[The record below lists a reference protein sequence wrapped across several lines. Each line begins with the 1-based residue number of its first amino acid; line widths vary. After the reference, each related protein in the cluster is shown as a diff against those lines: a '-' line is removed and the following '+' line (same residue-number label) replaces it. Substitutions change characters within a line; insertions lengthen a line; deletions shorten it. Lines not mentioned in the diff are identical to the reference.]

1 MKEDTTPKIILKDSE
16 EKRELIP
23 QQPKTMLEFA
33 EALFK
38 SGMFPQ
44 AKSPYG
50 VLAIIEYGRELG
62 IPPVVALQNM
72 AELKGRICIS
82 AQLLLALALQKG
94 VSYRILESTDKV
106 CKIEFRRGDRVYIST
121 FTFEEAQRIGLT
133 TKDSWKNYP
142 SDMLFARCVSRGIK
156 RIAPDV
162 GLGITTFEEMEG
174 VQIEEVDEK
183 LTEEQNLET
192 YDVQEESVKETQQ
205 EQKDEIKEDKYEKL
219 LKAIDKLEIP
229 RIDVTEFL
237 GVTITELPQT
247 HLAKFIKLL
256 EKVKKKELTW
266 EEIKEKALA
275 PFVDMTLGE
284 IELIY
289 RV

>member
-1 MKEDTTPKIILKDSE
+1 MKEEKGIREESPKIVLREPE

-33 EALFK
+33 EALYK

-72 AELKGRICIS
+72 AEIKGRICVS

-94 VSYRILESTDKV
+94 ITYQILESNEQV
-106 CKIEFRRGDRVYIST
+106 CRIEFRRGDRTYVST
-121 FTFEEAQRIGLT
+121 FTIQEAERVGLT
-133 TKDSWKNYP
+133 ARDSWKNYP

-174 VQIEEVDEK
+174 VQIEVEPI
-183 LTEEQNLET
+183 
-192 YDVQEESVKETQQ
+192 EESVQEVEIQSVKEA
-205 EQKDEIKEDKYEKL
+205 EKEEKEDRNNKIWQ
-219 LKAIDKLEIP
+219 AVDKLNIP
-229 RIDVTEFL
+229 RELVLDFL
-237 GVTITELPQT
+237 GAPPELLPKE
-247 HLAKFIKLL
+247 HFIKFLKIL
-256 EKVKKKELTW
+256 SKIKKKELTW
-266 EEIKEKALA
+266 EEVEAKAVA
-275 PFVDMTLGE
+275 PFLDMTIEE
-284 IELIY
+284 IETIY
-289 RV
+289 GV

>member
-1 MKEDTTPKIILKDSE
+1 MKEDTPKIILKDSE

-174 VQIEEVDEK
+174 VQIEEVDERF
-183 LTEEQNLET
+183 TEEQIEINTHEE
-192 YDVQEESVKETQQ
+192 QEEKIKEEIQ
-205 EQKDEIKEDKYEKL
+205 EQKEEIKEDKYEKL
-219 LKAIDKLEIP
+219 LKAIDKLEIS
-229 RIDVTEFL
+229 RVDVTDFL
-237 GVTITELPQT
+237 GVTITELPQA
-247 HLAKFIKLL
+247 HLAKFVKLL

-275 PFVDMTLGE
+275 PFVDMTIGE

>member
-1 MKEDTTPKIILKDSE
+1 MKEDTPKIILKDSE
-16 EKRELIP
+16 ERRELIP

-121 FTFEEAQRIGLT
+121 FTLEEAQRIGLT

-174 VQIEEVDEK
+174 VQIEEIDEK
-183 LTEEQNLET
+183 FTEEQSTET
-192 YDVQEESVKETQQ
+192 YTEVKEIQQEEVE
-205 EQKDEIKEDKYEKL
+205 EIREDKYEKL

-237 GVTITELPQT
+237 GVTVTELPQT
-247 HLAKFIKLL
+247 HLTKFIKLL
-256 EKVKKKELTW
+256 EKVKKKEITW

-275 PFVDMTLGE
+275 PFVDMTIGE

-289 RV
+289 KI

>member
-1 MKEDTTPKIILKDSE
+1 MKEDTPKIIFKDSE
-16 EKRELIP
+16 ERRELIP

-121 FTFEEAQRIGLT
+121 FTLEEAQRIGLT

-174 VQIEEVDEK
+174 VQIEEIDEK
-183 LTEEQNLET
+183 FTEEQSTET
-192 YDVQEESVKETQQ
+192 YTEVKEIQQEEVE
-205 EQKDEIKEDKYEKL
+205 EIREDKYEKL

-237 GVTITELPQT
+237 GVTVTELPQT
-247 HLAKFIKLL
+247 HLTKFIKLL
-256 EKVKKKELTW
+256 EKVKKKEITW

-275 PFVDMTLGE
+275 PFVDMTIGE

-289 RV
+289 KI